1 MLGKNVIRNENSL
14 ALSNFCH
21 FDFGYDVCVYI
32 SKNALRKQGIFNL
45 FN

>member
-1 MLGKNVIRNENSL
+1 MSGKSIIRNKNSL
-14 ALSNFCH
+14 ALSNFCN
-21 FDFGYDVCVYI
+21 FGYDVCVYI